1 MGTRSVVA
9 AVLVGAALAFGAAT
23 PAAALPAGSPASG
36 GDGTRRVAL
45 GDSWAAGTAASE
57 VDAASGTCRRSPW
70 AYPAVVARAAGETQW
85 TSRACASS
93 TGGGNGQ
100 FSSLTPTTEVVTATV
115 GGDATGLGALAAACS
130 AAGTPARCDAAA
142 RRFDEALTALP
153 RSLDAALADI
163 RRRAPR
169 AAVTLTGYPLLAEGR
184 ACPTGPA
191 DTARAARLDDA
202 VMRLDA
208 VLSQRAGAAG
218 LRFVDVRDAF
228 RGHGVCATE
237 PWLTPLTGADPLL
250 AGGPTAIGHV
260 RGMLAALSGP
270 APAAAPSPVTTATSP
285 VPPAGPAPP
294 ADGRRI
300 DGEAPPVFGG

>member
-9 AVLVGAALAFGAAT
+9 AVLVGAALAFGSAL

-45 GDSWAAGTAASE
+45 GDSWAAGTVAGE
-57 VDAASGTCRRSPW
+57 VEAASGTCRRSTG

-115 GGDATGLGALAAACS
+115 GGDATGLGDLAVACS
-130 AAGTPARCDAAA
+130 TAGTPARCDDAT
-142 RRFDEALTALP
+142 RRFDQALTTLP

-169 AAVTLTGYPLLAEGR
+169 AAVSLTGYPLLAEGR

-191 DTARAARLDDA
+191 DPARAARLDDA
-202 VMRLDA
+202 VTRLDT

-218 LRFVDVRDAF
+218 ARFVDVRDAF
-228 RGHGVCATE
+228 RGHGVCTTE
-237 PWLTPLTGADPLL
+237 PWLTPLTGPDPLL
-250 AGGPTAIGHV
+250 AGGPTATGHALGV
-260 RGMLAALSGP
+260 LAALAAPAP
-270 APAAAPSPVTTATSP
+270 APAAPPPATTA
-285 VPPAGPAPP
+285 APP
-294 ADGRRI
+294 ADGRGI
-300 DGEAPPVFGG
+300 DGGAPPLFTG

>member
-9 AVLVGAALAFGAAT
+9 AVLVGAALAFGSAL

-45 GDSWAAGTAASE
+45 GDSWAAGTAAGE
-57 VDAASGTCRRSPW
+57 VEAASGTCRRSTW

-100 FSSLTPTTEVVTATV
+100 FSSLAPTTEVVTATV

-130 AAGTPARCDAAA
+130 TAGTPARCDAAA
-142 RRFDEALTALP
+142 RRFDQALTALP

-169 AAVTLTGYPLLAEGR
+169 AAVSLTGYPLLAEGR
-184 ACPTGPA
+184 ACPAGPA
-191 DTARAARLDDA
+191 DPARAARLDDA
-202 VMRLDA
+202 VTRLDT
-208 VLSQRAGAAG
+208 VLSQRAHAAG

-237 PWLTPLTGADPLL
+237 PWLTPLTGPDPLL
-250 AGGPTAIGHV
+250 AGGPTATGHALGV
-260 RGMLAALSGP
+260 LAALAAP
-270 APAAAPSPVTTATSP
+270 APAAPSPATTATS
-285 VPPAGPAPP
+285 PAPP
-294 ADGRRI
+294 ADGRGI
-300 DGEAPPVFGG
+300 DAGAPPLFTG

>member
-9 AVLVGAALAFGAAT
+9 AVLVGAALAFGSAL

-45 GDSWAAGTAASE
+45 GDSWAAGTAAGE
-57 VDAASGTCRRSPW
+57 VEAASGTCRRSTW
-70 AYPAVVARAAGETQW
+70 AYPAAAARVAGETQW

-100 FSSLTPTTEVVTATV
+100 FSSLAPTTEVVTATV

-130 AAGTPARCDAAA
+130 AAGTPARCDDAT
-142 RRFDEALTALP
+142 RRFDQALATLP

-169 AAVTLTGYPLLAEGR
+169 AAISLIGYPLLAEGR

-191 DTARAARLDDA
+191 DPARAARLDDA
-202 VMRLDA
+202 VTRLDT
-208 VLSQRAGAAG
+208 VLAQRAGAAG

-250 AGGPTAIGHV
+250 AGGPTAAGHALGV
-260 RGMLAALSGP
+260 LAALAAPAP
-270 APAAAPSPVTTATSP
+270 APAAPSPATTAT
-285 VPPAGPAPP
+285 PP
-294 ADGRRI
+294 ADGRGI
-300 DGEAPPVFGG
+300 DAGPPPLFRG